1 MYIFKVPHIIL
12 ICSEIQTVQ
21 FTLHND
27 PNRLINP
34 TQMGG
39 TFEKSGLHTTEKKS
53 QKFLWIKFI
62 GICVNLFGLRDAQIA
77 G

>member
-1 MYIFKVPHIIL
+1 MR
-12 ICSEIQTVQ
+12 

-39 TFEKSGLHTTEKKS
+39 TLEKSGLHTTEEKS
-53 QKFLWIKFI
+53 QKLLWIKFE
-62 GICVNLFGLRDAQIA
+62 GICVNLFGLRNAQIA
-77 G
+77 S